1 MQREILDVL
10 LSRSKTAGR
19 EGGIHG
25 FLLVVRILSKTSAKG
40 TRMPFKGGAIASTPM
55 AICKS
60 KATLRAYR

>member
-25 FLLVVRILSKTSAKG
+25 FLLVVRMLSKISAKG
-40 TRMPFKGGAIASTPM
+40 TRMPFKGGAIHAPPG
-55 AICKS
+55 
-60 KATLRAYR
+60 